1 MNALLSWLFRRRWFF
16 IVGSVLALIGNIVA
30 ATAQSI
36 PALIG
41 ATTLIGLAA
50 STQLSFSFVSNEL
63 VPMKYR
69 FLTNAWLYIW
79 SLPISGLGPAI
90 SKAFILYTS
99 SSWRWCYYL
108 MIIVNALS
116 GTLYFLFY
124 HPPTF
129 NMKYKNRSKMQQFKD
144 FDFIGCILFTAGLLL
159 FVMGLSWGGSLYAW
173 KSSHVIATI
182 VVGSLCLIAFFLWEI
197 YMPLKEPLLPMH
209 LFKNTAWVASCLLLA
224 LGARY
229 VSVTH
234 ST

>member
-1 MNALLSWLFRRRWFF
+1 MDCRYFLIQRQLLIFF
-16 IVGSVLALIGNIVA
+16 S
-30 ATAQSI
+30 TESI

-69 FLTNAWLYIW
+69 FMTNAWLYIW

-99 SSWRWCYYL
+99 AGWRWCYYL

-116 GTLYFLFY
+116 GTLYFFFY

-129 NMKYKNRSKMQQFKD
+129 HMKFKRRSKMQQFKD
-144 FDFIGCILFTAGLLL
+144 FDFIGCLLFTAGLLC

-173 KSSHVIATI
+173 KSGHVIGMI
-182 VVGSLCLIAFFLWEI
+182 VAGSISLIAFFCWEI
-197 YMPLKEPLLPMH
+197 YVPLKEPLVPMH
-209 LFKNTAWVASCLLLA
+209 LFKNIQWVASCLLLA
-224 LGARY
+224 LGAR
-229 VSVTH
+229 
-234 ST
+234 